1 MSKRAVYVCVCR
13 AAVLFL
19 KVVFKMSEEMNV
31 YSEKE
36 KKLASFETIYKE
48 GMFSKPLD
56 ITITITAAHI
66 YGSGY
71 VCVQEG
77 TKEDDP
83 EYSKYVCSFE
93 DITKVNVNTNN
104 KNLPI
109 NVQCDEAEKGIPS
122 RKRIILPHFPNADE
136 IVRLINDV
144 KADYDRKHAP
154 AGSAPV
160 ASEEDKQKE
169 RERLKKAADDEFL
182 NATAGF
188 EMPVKKEEKKKPA
201 DDFTVADILGLDD
214 FAPIV
219 PEKISEP
226 EEEKETEKA
235 IEAEVV
241 AEEEEKHVESKLEAA
256 PDVDVTELDEI
267 EEVHEEV
274 SATDTFD
281 EIVTPDISELPEA
294 QSVEDPGFIPSET
307 IEAISVGDISDDAFV
322 EPKIVAPHKT
332 EIHEI
337 KEEKPAE
344 KVEKPEKKNES
355 KSEALADVKIPE
367 NGEKMSLEDFQTA
380 VKKLKAMHDEGVIS
394 DEEFSEEKS
403 KLMKFLY

>member
-1 MSKRAVYVCVCR
+1 MSKRSVYVCACR

-31 YSEKE
+31 YSEK
-36 KKLASFETIYKE
+36 KLASFETIYKE

-56 ITITITAAHI
+56 ISITITTAHI
-66 YGSGY
+66 YGAGY
-71 VCVQEG
+71 ICVQEG

-83 EYSKYVCSFE
+83 EYDEYVCGLE
-93 DITKVNVNTNN
+93 DITKVTVNTNN

-136 IVRLINDV
+136 ITRLINDA
-144 KADYDRKHAP
+144 KANYDRKHTSDVPAP
-154 AGSAPV
+154 TV
-160 ASEEDKQKE
+160 SEEDKQKE

-182 NATAGF
+182 NATADF
-188 EMPVKKEEKKKPA
+188 EMPGKKEEKKKPA

-214 FAPIV
+214 FTPIV
-219 PEKISEP
+219 PEKLSEP
-226 EEEKETEKA
+226 EEVSEVNEKA
-235 IEAEVV
+235 D
-241 AEEEEKHVESKLEAA
+241 ESELEAA
-256 PDVDVTELDEI
+256 PDVDVTKLDEF
-267 EEVHEEV
+267 EENREK
-274 SATDTFD
+274 SSTSDTFD

-294 QSVEDPGFIPSET
+294 QTVEDPGFIPSES
-307 IEAISVGDISDDAFV
+307 IEEISVVDISDEAFE

-332 EIHEI
+332 ENHEI

-344 KVEKPEKKNES
+344 KVEKADKKSES
-355 KSEALADVKIPE
+355 RAEALADVKIPE

-380 VKKLKAMHDEGVIS
+380 VKKLKAMHDECVIS

>member
-1 MSKRAVYVCVCR
+1 MSKWAVYVCICH

-31 YSEKE
+31 YSE

-83 EYSKYVCSFE
+83 EYGKYICGLE
-93 DITKVNVNTNN
+93 DITKVSVNTNN

-109 NVQCDEAEKGIPS
+109 NVQCDEVERGIPS

-136 IVRLINDV
+136 IMRLINDA

-154 AGSAPV
+154 TPTI
-160 ASEEDKQKE
+160 SEEDKQKE
-169 RERLKKAADDEFL
+169 RERLKKATDDEFL

-188 EMPVKKEEKKKPA
+188 EMPIKNEEKKKPT

-219 PEKISEP
+219 PEKLIEP
-226 EEEKETEKA
+226 EEEKDAEAISEETA
-235 IEAEVV
+235 D
-241 AEEEEKHVESKLEAA
+241 ESKLEAA

-267 EEVHEEV
+267 EEKHDEV
-274 SATDTFD
+274 TVSDTFD

-294 QSVEDPGFIPSET
+294 QSVEDPGFIPSES
-307 IEAISVGDISDDAFV
+307 IEEISVVDISDEAFV

-337 KEEKPAE
+337 KEETPVE
-344 KVEKPEKKNES
+344 NVEKTEKKGES
-355 KSEALADVKIPE
+355 KSEVLADVKFPE

>member
-1 MSKRAVYVCVCR
+1 MCVCR

-31 YSEKE
+31 YSE

-71 VCVQEG
+71 ICVQEG

-83 EYSKYVCSFE
+83 EYGKYVCGFE

-109 NVQCDEAEKGIPS
+109 NIQCDEAEKGVPS

-136 IVRLINDV
+136 IVRLINDA

-154 AGSAPV
+154 SSPAPAV
-160 ASEEDKQKE
+160 SDEDKQKE

-226 EEEKETEKA
+226 EEEKEAEKE
-235 IEAEVV
+235 IEAEVI
-241 AEEEEKHVESKLEAA
+241 AEEEEKHEESKLEAA

-267 EEVHEEV
+267 EEVHEET

-332 EIHEI
+332 ENHEI
-337 KEEKPAE
+337 KEEKPVE